1 MQKFYLNFIEYYIL
15 FQKFM
20 QMLFEIIN
28 NFIDWP
34 HLIWSRF
41 GEGSQQGARTK
52 TSIKILDVSN
62 LSIRAPQYANKCPP
76 FLKGDID
83 MKFNDFQKSKL

>member
-52 TSIKILDVSN
+52 TSIN